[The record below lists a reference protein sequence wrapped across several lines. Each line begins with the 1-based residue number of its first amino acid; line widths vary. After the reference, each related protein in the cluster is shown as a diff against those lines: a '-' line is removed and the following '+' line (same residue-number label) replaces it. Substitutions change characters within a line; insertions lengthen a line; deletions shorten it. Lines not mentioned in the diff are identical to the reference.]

1 MTLRRLATLLAAVL
15 AVFLLAEGAVRVL
28 TTGMPEPVTWYH
40 EIAQAKT
47 EQLAEVETPLDYLF
61 AGTSQTYYGIDPAVV
76 DERLGT
82 KSYNAGIPAAM
93 PDVQRRWLLDTVLP
107 SVEVDTVVWALSS
120 VDLNAARPQR
130 MAPVYDSAFATRG
143 GVLASVD
150 RWLAARSELFRYRR
164 TLADPQQWFSDDD
177 PLDRA
182 RRVLL
187 SSGKRKPAGEDTSD
201 AERRRIRRDV
211 IGDYE
216 PGGRTSATI
225 RQTVVDLRREGV
237 DVVLAWLPEAP
248 RYLELLP
255 DASLHA
261 EAEEEVR
268 GLAADLGVPLLDL
281 SEGYGD
287 HDFVDFT
294 HLDGPAAQRLSV
306 ALAERLAGVRSG

>member
-1 MTLRRLATLLAAVL
+1 MRLRRLLTLLATVL
-15 AVFLLAEGAVRVL
+15 AVLLVAEVAVRVL
-28 TTGMPEPVTWYH
+28 TTGRPEPVTWYH

-47 EQLAEVETPLDYLF
+47 EHLAELEGPLDYVF
-61 AGTSQTYYGIDPAVV
+61 AGTSQTYHGIDPEVV

-82 KSYNAGIPAAM
+82 TSYNAGIPAAV
-93 PDVQRRWLLDTVLP
+93 PDVQRRWLLGTVLP
-107 SVEVDTVVWALSS
+107 AVEVDTVVWALSS

-143 GVLASVD
+143 GVLAAAD
-150 RWLAARSELFRYRR
+150 RWLADRSELFRYRR

-201 AERRRIRRDV
+201 AERHRIRRDV

-216 PGGRTSATI
+216 PGGHMAATI
-225 RQTVVDLRREGV
+225 RETVADLRRQGT
-237 DVVLAWLPEAP
+237 DVVFAWLPEAP
-248 RYLELLP
+248 RYIELLP
-255 DASLHA
+255 DERLHD
-261 EAEEEVR
+261 EAEEGMR
-268 GLAADLGVPLLDL
+268 RLAADLGVPLLDL

-294 HLDGPAAQRLSV
+294 HLDGDAAHRLSI
-306 ALAERLAGVRSG
+306 ALAGRLAGVRTG

>member
-1 MTLRRLATLLAAVL
+1 MPLRRPLTLVAAML

-47 EQLAEVETPLDYLF
+47 EQLAEVEGPLDYVF
-61 AGTSQTYYGIDPAVV
+61 AGTSQTYHGIDPAVV
-76 DERLGT
+76 DQSLGT
-82 KSYNAGIPAAM
+82 ASYNAGIPAAV
-93 PDVQRRWLLDTVLP
+93 PDVQRRWLLGTVLP
-107 SVEVDTVVWALSS
+107 SVDVDTVVWALSS

-143 GVLASVD
+143 GVLAAAD

-164 TLADPQQWFSDDD
+164 TLADPQQWFSEDD

-216 PGGRTSATI
+216 PGGHMASTI
-225 RQTVVDLRREGV
+225 RDTVVDLRRQGV
-237 DVVLAWLPEAP
+237 DVVFAWLPEAP
-248 RYLELLP
+248 RYVELLP
-255 DASLHA
+255 HETLHE
-261 EAEEEVR
+261 EAEQELQH
-268 GLAADLGVPLLDL
+268 LAADLGVPLLDL

-294 HLDGPAAQRLSV
+294 HLDGHAAHRLSIV
-306 ALAERLAGVRSG
+306 LADRLAGVRTG

>member
-1 MTLRRLATLLAAVL
+1 MPLRRPLTLLAAVL

-47 EQLAEVETPLDYLF
+47 EQLADVDGPLDYVF
-61 AGTSQTYYGIDPAVV
+61 AGTSQTYHGIDPAVV

-82 KSYNAGIPAAM
+82 ASYNAGIPAAV

-130 MAPVYDSAFATRG
+130 MAPVYDSAFATRRG
-143 GVLASVD
+143 ILASAD
-150 RWLAARSELFRYRR
+150 RWLAARSELFHYRR
-164 TLADPQQWFSDDD
+164 TLADPQQWSSDDD

-216 PGGRTSATI
+216 PGGHMTVTI
-225 RQTVVDLRREGV
+225 RETVADLRRRGI
-237 DVVLAWLPEAP
+237 DVVFAWLPEAP
-248 RYLELLP
+248 RYVELLP
-255 DASLHA
+255 DERLHDEAKA
-261 EAEEEVR
+261 EVER
-268 GLAADLGVPLLDL
+268 LATDLGVPLLDL
-281 SEGYGD
+281 GEGYTD
-287 HDFVDFT
+287 DDFVDFT
-294 HLDGPAAQRLSV
+294 HLDEAAAQRVSGV
-306 ALAERLAGVRSG
+306 LADRLAGVRTS

>member
-1 MTLRRLATLLAAVL
+1 MLVRRLLTLVGAVL
-15 AVFLLAEGAVRVL
+15 AVFLLTEGAVRVL

-61 AGTSQTYYGIDPAVV
+61 AGTSQTYHGIDPAVV
-76 DERLGT
+76 DGRLGT
-82 KSYNAGIPAAM
+82 KSYNAGIPAAV

-143 GVLASVD
+143 GVLASAD

-216 PGGRTSATI
+216 PGGHMADAI
-225 RQTVVDLRREGV
+225 RDTVADLRRQGI
-237 DVVLAWLPEAP
+237 DVIFAWMPEAP
-248 RYLELLP
+248 RYVELLP
-255 DASLHA
+255 DEGLHD
-261 EAEEEVR
+261 EAEQEMR
-268 GLAADLGVPLLDL
+268 RLAADLGVPLLDL

-294 HLDGPAAQRLSV
+294 HLDEVAAQRLST
-306 ALAERLAGVRSG
+306 ALADRLAGVRTG